1 MIKVDT
7 SSFIPIYE
15 QIKTQMKREI
25 FLGHLKPK
33 DALPSIRDLATELII
48 NPNTVARAY
57 RELEMEG
64 FIYTRKG
71 KGCYVSDDSSQL
83 MADER
88 KWILMQSFDGAIE
101 EAKRFGLNSKEI
113 QALFEERLR
122 FASSADNGK
131 VRKEKEEEETEEK
144 IKGE

>member
-15 QIKTQMKREI
+15 QIKKEFKKEI
-25 FLGHLKPK
+25 FMRNLKPN
-33 DALPSIRDLATELII
+33 DPLPSIRDLATELLI

-71 KGCYVSDDSSQL
+71 KGCYVSDDSTQL
-83 MADER
+83 MVDER
-88 KWILMQSFDGAIE
+88 KSILAQSFDEVIQD
-101 EAKRFGLNSKEI
+101 AKKFGLNPEEI
-113 QALFEERLR
+113 KKLFEERLTV
-122 FASSADNGK
+122 SQK
-131 VRKEKEEEETEEK
+131 VME
-144 IKGE
+144 KGEYNG

>member
-15 QIKTQMKREI
+15 QIKKEFKKEI
-25 FLGHLKPK
+25 FRGDLKPN
-33 DALPSIRDLATELII
+33 DLLPSIRDLATELLI

-71 KGCYVSDDSSQL
+71 KGCYVSDDSTRL
-83 MADER
+83 MKEER
-88 KWILMQSFDGAIE
+88 KSILIQTFDEVIE
-101 EAKRFGLNSKEI
+101 EAKKYGLGREEI
-113 QALFEERLR
+113 KRLFEERL
-122 FASSADNGK
+122 NTPPEIIG
-131 VRKEKEEEETEEK
+131 
-144 IKGE
+144 KGE